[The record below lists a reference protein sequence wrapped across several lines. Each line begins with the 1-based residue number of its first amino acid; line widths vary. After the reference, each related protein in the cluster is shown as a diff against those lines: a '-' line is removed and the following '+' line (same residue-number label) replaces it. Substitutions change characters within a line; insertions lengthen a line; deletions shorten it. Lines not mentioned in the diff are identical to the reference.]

1 MIFRKDGSQNR
12 YHSEFCNRKESFPLY
27 HIYIVEVLEGLN
39 AETFGSQVL
48 IFEKFL
54 KEKNY
59 NHSVFVQKLRKFL
72 GMVMESDPWLSR
84 GVWGKADLLDRLHR
98 EKTEGF
104 FPVLWG
110 CLAVYPA

>member
-1 MIFRKDGSQNR
+1 MQ
-12 YHSEFCNRKESFPLY
+12 
-27 HIYIVEVLEGLN
+27 EVLEGLN

-84 GVWGKADLLDRLHR
+84 ECGEKLTLLDQLHR
-98 EKTEGF
+98 EKAEGF
-104 FPVLWG
+104 FPDPLGLPG
-110 CLAVYPA
+110 CLPCLVCTRWQVRKYPGQKWNW

>member
-1 MIFRKDGSQNR
+1 MQEI
-12 YHSEFCNRKESFPLY
+12 
-27 HIYIVEVLEGLN
+27 LEGLN
-39 AETFGSQVL
+39 TETFGSQVL

-84 GVWGKADLLDRLHR
+84 ECGEKLIFLDRLHR